1 MSKNNKKSK
10 GGRGKKSK
18 VLLPFPNKYATVHSL
33 PRTIPS
39 PKASSKTAYTKT
51 ATGRSRH
58 RGGAEIMYSFVLYD
72 HPPTFFYF
80 LSVLSIQVRVYSL
93 FLQRTVQNR
102 GILCDKI
109 WFLCTFLLRA
119 TFIMQ
124 TCSCIQRGHFCSK
137 VNFFLHPYTPS

>member
-18 VLLPFPNKYATVHSL
+18 VLVPFPTKYAAVDNL
-33 PRTIPS
+33 PRTTIPS

-72 HPPTFFYF
+72 HPPAFFYF
-80 LSVLSIQVRVYSL
+80 LSVLSFQVRVYSL

-102 GILCDKI
+102 GKLRDKM
-109 WFLCTFLLRA
+109 WFLFYLSLE
-119 TFIMQ
+119 
-124 TCSCIQRGHFCSK
+124 S
-137 VNFFLHPYTPS
+137 